1 MRIPAGGRGG
11 RGRLAARRLVV
22 AICGF
27 VRLSCFGC
35 YCRGGFIWVSVPD
48 RRRDHKRDYSNDR
61 SEDEDRQWAEEEFFG
76 VHDHVKMGRGLRAV
90 LVELRPMPQE
100 ALETLRCNSKIT
112 CGNLFKVSSGMVP
125 LLRLLPAAVAS
136 RAFLSKAL
144 R

>member
-1 MRIPAGGRGG
+1 MI
-11 RGRLAARRLVV
+11 
-22 AICGF
+22 
-27 VRLSCFGC
+27 
-35 YCRGGFIWVSVPD
+35 
-48 RRRDHKRDYSNDR
+48 R

-76 VHDHVKMGRGLRAV
+76 VHDHVKMGRGLRAF

-100 ALETLRCNSKIT
+100 ALETLRCNSKIA
-112 CGNLFKVSSGMVP
+112 CGNLFKGSSGMVP